1 MMMVDI
7 FSGVLLGV
15 PFGKHVSSMYHD
27 CSKGRELGQTI
38 IVIDSREILHGAEQF
53 KKNMSQTCD
62 ELNAMRPAPGFDKC
76 ILPRTES
83 SYEKRQSLC

>member
-1 MMMVDI
+1 
-7 FSGVLLGV
+7 
-15 PFGKHVSSMYHD
+15 MYHD

-38 IVIDSREILHGAEQF
+38 IVIDPERFCGAEQF

-62 ELNAMRPAPGFDKC
+62 ELNAMRPAPGIRQS

-83 SYEKRQSLC
+83 SYEKRQRLMLKVESKS